1 MFASMILFLCLFFQP
16 GQGRQGQFPPAQ
28 QPSPAPATTAP
39 TGQPSQTGQGGPGG
53 GRAQA
58 QPSPSPEETP
68 VVTKHEIHAG
78 SRVLRY
84 TATTGMMPIKNRE
97 GETEARIFY
106 MAYTLDDAGPRNRR
120 PVTFAFNGG
129 PGSASVWLHLGAIG
143 PKRVKMNPDGTMPAP
158 PYDLVDNDLTWL
170 TTSDLVFIDP
180 VGTGYSRA
188 ARPELASRFFGLAGD
203 IDSVGE
209 FIRMYLTR
217 YERWTSPLFLAGESY
232 GTTRASALS
241 EYLIQRGIAL
251 NGIML
256 ISTIMNFETTN
267 FAPGND
273 IPYALYLP
281 SYAAT
286 AWYHKKLPPD
296 LQAKS
301 VQQLVAEV
309 EQWAATDYLIGLQK
323 GNQLSSQERQ
333 DLVNKLARYTGL
345 ETRFIDNANLR
356 VNLNLFRKELLRNE
370 KRSIGRLDARF
381 KGYDASL
388 ATDSPDFDASE
399 TAIRP
404 PYTSTFNNYV
414 RSELGYKSDLEYYI
428 LGGGITSP
436 WNWGTN
442 NTYVDTSVALRT
454 ALARNPYLKVF
465 VAMGYYDMATP
476 YFAARY
482 TLEHISL
489 DPTLLKNVST
499 SYYEA
504 GHMMYIDDK
513 SLTKL
518 RADIEKFMQDSVRR

>member
-1 MFASMILFLCLFFQP
+1 MFVSLMLLLVLML
-16 GQGRQGQFPPAQ
+16 QGGPEQRQGQPPAQ
-28 QPSPAPATTAP
+28 QQPSPTPATP
-39 TGQPSQTGQGGPGG
+39 TPSGQPAGPG
-53 GRAQA
+53 GRAQP

-68 VVTKHEIHAG
+68 VVTRHEIRAAG
-78 SRVLRY
+78 RILRY

-97 GETEARIFY
+97 GETEARMFF
-106 MAYTLDDAGPRNRR
+106 MAYTLDDGGNRTRR
-120 PVTFAFNGG
+120 PLTFAFNGG

-143 PKRVKMNPDGTMPAP
+143 PKRVRMNPDGTMPAP
-158 PYDLVDNDLTWL
+158 PYELVDNDLTWL
-170 TTSDLVFIDP
+170 TGSDLVFIDP

-188 ARPELASRFFGLAGD
+188 ARPELAQRFFGLTGD
-203 IDSVGE
+203 IESVGE

-241 EYLIQRGIAL
+241 EYLIQRGIAF
-251 NGIML
+251 NGIVL

-267 FAPGND
+267 FAAGND
-273 IPYALYLP
+273 LPYALYLP

-286 AWYHKKLPPD
+286 AWFHKKLPSD
-296 LQAKS
+296 LQSKT
-301 VQQLVAEV
+301 VQQVVAEV
-309 EQWAATDYLIGLQK
+309 EQWAANDYLVGLQK
-323 GNQLSSQERQ
+323 GDLLTQQERQ
-333 DLVNKLARYTGL
+333 DLINKLARYTGL
-345 ETRFIDNANLR
+345 EPRFIDNANLR
-356 VNLNLFRKELLRNE
+356 VSLNLFRKELLRNE
-370 KRSIGRLDARF
+370 RRSIGRLDARF
-381 KGYDASL
+381 KGYDANL

-476 YFAARY
+476 YFAAHY
-482 TLEHISL
+482 TLHHISL
-489 DPTLLKNVST
+489 DPTLLRNIST
-499 SYYEA
+499 GYYEA
-504 GHMMYIDDK
+504 GHMMYIDEK

-518 RADIEKFMQDSVRR
+518 RADVEKFMQDSTRR